1 MKTSRAAALLGVL
14 TLVGPRPAEPLGS
27 KAALKPFIHSRT
39 EWRAESAKRI
49 PLDKVKTRIVV
60 HHTAYFVTDVVK
72 ALKTNK
78 ASWEAAVDHIRKA
91 QDFHKRVRGWND
103 VGYHYMIDWKGRI
116 FQGRPVDRLGAHTE
130 GNNTGSIGVVLLGD
144 FSRQRPTL
152 QQVASLK
159 TLLRWLIAVHGIS
172 PKSIQGHH
180 QYKYTLCPGK
190 FFDDP
195 SDPRSPL
202 RTMQAQ
208 LIIEG
213 LPSSQQLSR
222 ASR

>member
-1 MKTSRAAALLGVL
+1 MKRAAALIGLLAAACPSLSAAV
-14 TLVGPRPAEPLGS
+14 GS

-39 EWRAESAKRI
+39 EWRAESADRI
-49 PLDKVKTRIVV
+49 PLDKVKSRIVV
-60 HHTAYFVTDVVK
+60 HHTANLVTDAVK
-72 ALKTNK
+72 AIKTNR
-78 ASWEAAVDHIRKA
+78 ASWKAAVDHVRKA
-91 QDFHKRVRGWND
+91 QALHKRVRGWND

-144 FSRQRPTL
+144 FSRQRPPL
-152 QQVASLK
+152 EQVASLK
-159 TLLRWLIAVHGIS
+159 TLVRWLIASHGIS

-180 QYKYTLCPGK
+180 QFKYTLCPGK

-202 RTMQAQ
+202 RSMQAQ

-213 LPSSQQLSR
+213 LSAPQLSR
-222 ASR
+222 N

>member
-1 MKTSRAAALLGVL
+1 METRRAALLGLLALACPPPSV
-14 TLVGPRPAEPLGS
+14 ALGS
-27 KAALKPFIHSRT
+27 KTALKPFIHSRT
-39 EWRAESAKRI
+39 EWRAESADRI

-60 HHTAYFVTDVVK
+60 HHTASLVSDAVK
-72 ALKTNK
+72 AIKTNR
-78 ASWEAAVDHIRKA
+78 ASWKAAVEHVRKA
-91 QDFHKRVRGWND
+91 QDLHKRVRGWND

-144 FSRQRPTL
+144 FSRQRPPL
-152 QQVASLK
+152 EQVASLK
-159 TLLRWLIAVHGIS
+159 TLLRWLIAAHGIS

-180 QYKYTLCPGK
+180 QYKYTLCPGM

-202 RTMQAQ
+202 RSMQAQ

-213 LPSSQQLSR
+213 LAGPRISR
-222 ASR
+222 K

>member
-1 MKTSRAAALLGVL
+1 MKTRKAAALLGLIAVAC
-14 TLVGPRPAEPLGS
+14 PPAPAAGAS
-27 KAALKPFIHSRT
+27 KPALRPFIHSRT
-39 EWRAESAKRI
+39 EWRAESANRI
-49 PLDKVKTRIVV
+49 PLDEVKTRIVV
-60 HHTAYFVTDVVK
+60 HHTANLVADAVK
-72 ALKTNK
+72 AIKTNK
-78 ASWEAAVDHIRKA
+78 ASWKAAVDHVRKA
-91 QDFHKRVRGWND
+91 QDLHKRVRGWND
-103 VGYHYMIDWKGRI
+103 VSYHYMIDWKGRI

-144 FSRQRPTL
+144 FSRQRPPL
-152 QQVASLK
+152 EQVASLK

-180 QYKYTLCPGK
+180 QYKYTLCPGR

-202 RTMQAQ
+202 RSMQAQ

-213 LPSSQQLSR
+213 LSAPQITR
-222 ASR
+222 R